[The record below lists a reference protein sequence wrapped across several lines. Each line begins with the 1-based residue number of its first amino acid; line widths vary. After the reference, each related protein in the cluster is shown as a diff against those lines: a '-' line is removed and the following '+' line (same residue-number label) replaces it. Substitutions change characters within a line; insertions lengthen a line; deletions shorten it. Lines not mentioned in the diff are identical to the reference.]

1 MVILRHRLPGDW
13 LRSIEDRFQ
22 GPEISVAHDLA
33 ERLFNRQ
40 ERGRRPARRHS
51 RTPAAH
57 PAGAIANSRMRIV
70 DDVAGGQTTMQGAW
84 NIEPIDGEAFLQSFQ
99 QYRRGLGIGV
109 LQPSGDLV
117 RLGPTLPRGYLH
129 TRDAIM

>member
-1 MVILRHRLPGDW
+1 MVILRHRLPGGW

-33 ERLFNRQ
+33 ERLFDLQ
-40 ERGRRPARRHS
+40 ERGCRPARRNS

-70 DDVAGGQTTMQGAW
+70 YDVAGGQTTMQGAW
-84 NIEPIDGEAFLQSFQ
+84 NIEPSMMNK
-99 QYRRGLGIGV
+99 RRHAGST
-109 LQPSGDLV
+109 PCS
-117 RLGPTLPRGYLH
+117 
-129 TRDAIM
+129 TRSC